1 MPRAT
6 FRFYAELNDHLPPE
20 RQRVPFE
27 LDLSAQ
33 ATVRASLMLLDV
45 PESDVDLVLVNGVS
59 VDLSHAVRE
68 GDKVSIYPVFES
80 FDISSAERIRSHPLR
95 HPRFVLDVH
104 LGKLAYHLRM
114 LGFDTLY
121 RNDYD
126 DTELLTISTTE
137 GRALLTRDRKLF
149 EDPAVTRGCCVKGK
163 DPREQLL
170 EVLRRFDLFES
181 IHPFIRCLL
190 CNSLLEPVSK
200 EAVLH
205 RLPEKVKELF
215 NEFQLCPTCDRV
227 YWKGSHYER
236 MESFIEEV
244 MKEGRSRSAE

>member
-1 MPRAT
+1 MSRAI

-27 LDLSAQ
+27 LELSDR
-33 ATVRASLMLLDV
+33 ATVRDSLKLLAV
-45 PESDVDLVLVNGVS
+45 PESEVDLVLVNGVS
-59 VDLSHAVRE
+59 VDLSYTVQE
-68 GDKVSIYPVFES
+68 GDKVSVYPVFES
-80 FDISSAERIRSHPLR
+80 FDISSVGKVRAQPLR
-95 HPRFVLDVH
+95 QPRFVLDVH

-121 RNDYD
+121 RNDFD
-126 DTELLTISTTE
+126 DSELLTISATE
-137 GRALLTRDRKLF
+137 KRALLTKDRKLL
-149 EDPAVTRGCCVKGK
+149 ENPTVTRGYCVKGK

-170 EVLRRFDLFES
+170 EVLRRFDLYES

-205 RLPEKVKELF
+205 RLPERVKGIF
-215 NEFQLCPTCDRV
+215 SEFQRCPTCDRV

-244 MKEGRSRSAE
+244 MKGERK